1 MTGRFKGCTF
11 DDVLIRPQKT
21 DLAPSDICLTSEVLN
36 GCVAQVPVIASPMD
50 TVYSPSLAAILAE
63 FGVLCP
69 RPMSLPCLSSS
80 EGKLNPPVSGA
91 IPTCL
96 TVSPTDEI
104 NVRRAF
110 DNSGVAFVFVETA
123 HAHSV
128 GVLKMLEKLP
138 VEHRRRTVLGNIA
151 TAAAAKDLVDFELA
165 AVRVGLGSG
174 SICTTSAVTGVGV
187 PILQA
192 IEEVSGVLSDKGTRV
207 IADGGIRDSG
217 DMAKALAAGAHC
229 VMLGRMF
236 AATTESGGEMKY
248 IEGVLYKRYAGS
260 FYNSIEL
267 SADRDPQIINA
278 LEALGASGDH
288 RSEGVTGYVKHS
300 GSARLLI
307 KQIEKSLRTTLAFVG
322 ASSLKAYRK
331 RAQVDIVSPRA
342 VEYGKHHSIDIVT
355 AQDRLMVA

>member
-21 DLAPSDICLTSEVLN
+21 DLSPLDVCLTSEVLN

-69 RPMSLPCLSSS
+69 RPMSLLYPPISESNLNQSSS
-80 EGKLNPPVSGA
+80 SSM
-91 IPTCL
+91 PTCVTL
-96 TVSPTDEI
+96 SPSDEI
-104 NVRRAF
+104 NLRRAF
-110 DNSGVAFVFVETA
+110 DNPSVSFVFVETA

-128 GVLKMLEKLP
+128 AVLKMLEKLP
-138 VEHRRRTVLGNIA
+138 VQHRRRTVLGNIA
-151 TAAAAKDLVDFELA
+151 TAGAAKDLSEFELA

-192 IEEVSGVLSDKGTRV
+192 IEEVSDVLGGKETRV
-207 IADGGIRDSG
+207 IADGGIRDTG

-229 VMLGRMF
+229 IMLGKMF
-236 AATTESGGEMKY
+236 AATTESGGELKD

-260 FYNSIEL
+260 LYNSIEL

-278 LEALGASGDH
+278 LEALGMSGNH

-300 GSARLLI
+300 GSARLLL

-322 ASSLKAYRK
+322 ARSLESYRK

-342 VEYGKHHSIDIVT
+342 VEYGKHHSIDIIT
-355 AQDRLMVA
+355 AKDRLMVA